1 MASNFAS
8 SGDGKSYELRRQCL
22 HSRRCESQAGMRRKK
37 GHLLMQLRRT
47 VGCLKMID
55 EVEAGEAVGDEGGL
69 I

>member
-1 MASNFAS
+1 
-8 SGDGKSYELRRQCL
+8 
-22 HSRRCESQAGMRRKK
+22 MRRKK

-55 EVEAGEAVGDEGGL
+55 EVEAGEAGGDEGGL